1 MTARP
6 PAARPPAAAAGDDPR
21 AGGPGILA
29 IAHRGEP
36 IAHRENTIPAIRAAL
51 DAGADVVEI
60 DVKTTADG
68 VSVILHDDSLSRLW
82 GIERDIREMTAA
94 EVTEVGA
101 SSVDGREPHM
111 EQRIPTLEQALRLF
125 TGTRAAVL
133 VDMDSGRYAAAA
145 RQAVQ
150 QAVAAGELRSTQAIW
165 CGDLDGMRE
174 VREAEADARIFL
186 SWGEEA
192 RSGPPSDDLVE
203 TLRPEAFNPHWAFV
217 DRGGQA
223 WAREHDLALSC
234 WTVDDPGDMSRLA
247 EGGVDAIISNRIGRL
262 LEVVHR
268 ER

>member
-1 MTARP
+1 MTAGP
-6 PAARPPAAAAGDDPR
+6 SGDAVGEDRR
-21 AGGPGILA
+21 AGRPGILA

-36 IAHRENTIPAIRAAL
+36 VGHRENTLPAIRAAL

-68 VSVILHDDSLSRLW
+68 VSVVLHDDSLSRLW
-82 GIERDIREMTAA
+82 DVDRDVREMTAA
-94 EVTEVGA
+94 EVADVGA
-101 SSVDGREPHM
+101 SRVDGVEPVV
-111 EQRIPTLEQALRLF
+111 EQRIPTLQQVLRLF

-145 RQAVQ
+145 RQVVQ
-150 QAVAAGELRSTQAIW
+150 QAVTAGDLRATQVIW

-174 VREAEADARIFL
+174 VRAADADARIFL

-192 RSGPPSDDLVE
+192 RLGPPSDDLVE

-217 DRGGQA
+217 EQGGRA

-234 WTVDDPGDMSRLA
+234 WTVDDPGDMTRLA
-247 EGGVDAIISNRIGRL
+247 EGGVDAMISNRIGRL
-262 LEVVHR
+262 LEVVR
-268 ER
+268 RDR